1 MPASNETLVEP
12 GRGCYT
18 TDISFDLPDK
28 KVFAFMKSTILSF
41 VLVLGFSVPAAA
53 ADGPATGSKD
63 AFVLAGD
70 IIIPQI
76 ANGGN
81 GFFMNF
87 QMVNVTNT
95 AATVTI
101 SFFGGD
107 GMPMSIP
114 YTQDGSTVTATTLT
128 DTIAPRGIEFARTNV
143 AAPTVQIGYA
153 RVQSSPENSIAV
165 STAFNQV
172 VPGRPLFQSFVP
184 LSTSLHNRFFVP
196 FTNTGS
202 STSALAIVSLVA
214 QTVTIRVRNNN
225 GTELCGGMAEFP
237 AGGHLA
243 TVIETVQALACSA
256 NANGVIEVSAPAIG
270 LSGFGI
276 TAEDSGA
283 FVTQPVYGEIP

>member
-1 MPASNETLVEP
+1 
-12 GRGCYT
+12 
-18 TDISFDLPDK
+18 
-28 KVFAFMKSTILSF
+28 MKSATLILA
-41 VLVLGFSVPAAA
+41 LVLALAIPVVAADDAAA
-53 ADGPATGSKD
+53 GSKD

-70 IIIPQI
+70 TVIPQI

-87 QMVNVTNT
+87 QMVNITNSP
-95 AATVTI
+95 ATVTI
-101 SFFGGD
+101 SFFAGD
-107 GMPMSIP
+107 GTPMSVRYI
-114 YTQDGSTVTATTLT
+114 QDGSTVSATTLS
-128 DTIAPRGIEFARTNV
+128 DTIAPRGIEFARTDIT
-143 AAPTVQIGYA
+143 APTVQIGYA
-153 RVQSSPENSIAV
+153 RVQSSPENAIAV

-184 LSTSLHNRFFVP
+184 LSTALHNRFFVP

-202 STSALAIVSLVA
+202 STSALAVVSLVA
-214 QTVTIRVRNNN
+214 QTVTFRVRNNN
-225 GTELCGGMAEFP
+225 GTELCSGTSVFP

-243 TVIETVQALACSA
+243 FVIETVQALACSA
-256 NANGVIEVSAPAIG
+256 NANGVIEVSAPGIG

>member
-1 MPASNETLVEP
+1 
-12 GRGCYT
+12 
-18 TDISFDLPDK
+18 
-28 KVFAFMKSTILSF
+28 MKSTTLILALILA
-41 VLVLGFSVPAAA
+41 LVIPATA
-53 ADGPATGSKD
+53 ADRSKD

-81 GFFMNF
+81 AFFMNF

-95 AATVTI
+95 PATVTI

-107 GMPMSIP
+107 GMPMSVP
-114 YTQDGSTVTATTLT
+114 YTQDGGTVTATTLT
-128 DTIAPRGIEFARTNV
+128 DTIAPRGIEFARTNI
-143 AAPTVQIGYA
+143 AAATVQIGYA
-153 RVQSSPENSIAV
+153 RVQSSPENAIAV

-184 LSTSLHNRFFVP
+184 LSTALHNRFFVP

-202 STSALAIVSLVA
+202 STSALAVVSLVE
-214 QTVTIRVRNNN
+214 QTVTYRVRNNN
-225 GTELCGGMAEFP
+225 GTELCSGTSPFP

-243 TVIETVQALACSA
+243 FVIETVQALACSA
-256 NANGVIEVSAPAIG
+256 NANGVIEVSAPGIG

-276 TAEDSGA
+276 TAEDTGA